1 MEIIILLTVAVS
13 LCTLVYVF
21 TDECSVAHP
30 FSGFAALIFLASLA
44 INISVYISSRKEAE
58 FLNKKYNTEY
68 TSEDIFYNSKLIHSQ
83 LKLDDKIIDNS
94 SKIKIEMDNKK

>member
-1 MEIIILLTVAVS
+1 MEIIILLTVVLS
-13 LCTLVYVF
+13 LCVLAYAV

-30 FSGFAALIFLASLA
+30 LSGFAALIFLAALA
-44 INISVYISSRKEAE
+44 ITISGFISSRKEAE